1 MMCFVLLFMASKCIL
16 FPLHRLNVFPV
27 IKDVDVLYAE
37 AKLTDPGNT
46 TLTTPIDP
54 NEPGPQPIRWTN
66 NVAWLTAEIEFR
78 SKFPDL
84 GKPPDHDPNGTTHFV
99 TDFKYGIISASM
111 RLEHD
116 RGMYVSFC
124 IYFLS
129 IDTW

>member
-1 MMCFVLLFMASKCIL
+1 VLFKASKYSL

-37 AKLTDPGNT
+37 AKLTDPVNQI
-46 TLTTPIDP
+46 LTTPIDA

-84 GKPPDHDPNGTTHFV
+84 GKAPDHDPNGDTHFV

-111 RLEHD
+111 KLEHD
-116 RGMYVSFC
+116 RGMYASFC
-124 IYFLS
+124 IYFLN
-129 IDTW
+129 TW

>member
-1 MMCFVLLFMASKCIL
+1 MCFYLLFKASKCIL
-16 FPLHRLNVFPV
+16 SPLHRLNVFPV

-37 AKLTDPGNT
+37 AKLTDPVNQI
-46 TLTTPIDP
+46 LTTPIDA

-84 GKPPDHDPNGTTHFV
+84 GKAPDHDPNGDTHFV

-116 RGMYVSFC
+116 RGMY
-124 IYFLS
+124 IYFLN
-129 IDTW
+129 IDSW

>member
-1 MMCFVLLFMASKCIL
+1 MCFVLLFKASKCIL

-37 AKLTDPGNT
+37 AKLNDPANT
-46 TLTTPIDP
+46 ILTTPIDA
-54 NEPGPQPIRWTN
+54 NDPGPQPIRWTN
-66 NVAWLTAEIEFR
+66 NVAWLTADIEFR

-84 GKPPDHDPNGTTHFV
+84 GKPPDHDPNGTKHFV
-99 TDFKYGIISASM
+99 TDFKYGIISAYM

-116 RGMYVSFC
+116 RGMYASIC

-129 IDTW
+129 IDT

>member
-1 MMCFVLLFMASKCIL
+1 MCLLFKVSKYIV
-16 FPLHRLNVFPV
+16 FPLHCLDLFPV
-27 IKDVDVLYAE
+27 IKYVDVLYAE
-37 AKLTDPGNT
+37 AKLTDPANRI
-46 TLTTPIDP
+46 LTTPIDP
-54 NEPGPQPIRWTN
+54 NDPGPQPIRWTN

-84 GKPPDHDPNGTTHFV
+84 GKAPDHDPNGVTHFV
-99 TDFKYGIISASM
+99 TDFQYGIISASM

-116 RGMYVSFC
+116 RGRYASFC